1 MSANDTSVRLRSF
14 KSRIVV
20 RIAFSAVALMAGV
33 NPQKQLVASGILH
46 PTGPKAVSEE
56 VKFDVRILCFAAPVL
71 AVNDLGFRRV
81 QFQATDCEASLKVGL
96 EGLRFLLGPAVNQP
110 VIRIPAPRNVWV
122 RPRHPEVE
130 RVVQKKI

>member
-14 KSRIVV
+14 KSR
-20 RIAFSAVALMAGV
+20 RCAHSLQRGCTDGWREATE
-33 NPQKQLVASGILH
+33 QLVTSGILH
-46 PTGPKAVSEE
+46 PSGPKAVSEE
-56 VKFDVRILCFAAPVL
+56 VKFDVRILFFATPVL

-81 QFQATDCEASLKVGL
+81 QFQATDCEASLKIGL

-110 VIRIPAPRNVWV
+110 VIRIPTPRKVWV

>member
-20 RIAFSAVALMAGV
+20 RIAFSAVALTAGV
-33 NPQKQLVASGILH
+33 NPQNSSLLLEFFTQRGR
-46 PTGPKAVSEE
+46 AVSEE
-56 VKFDVRILCFAAPVL
+56 VKFDVRILFFATPVL

-81 QFQATDCEASLKVGL
+81 QFQATDCEASLKIGL
-96 EGLRFLLGPAVNQP
+96 EGLRFWLGPAVNQP
-110 VIRIPAPRNVWV
+110 VIRIPTPRKVWV

-130 RVVQKKI
+130 HVVQKKI